1 MDKETIAIYGAGIA
15 VGIFTAMNGHIE
27 IAHLAFLS
35 TIGAI
40 VIAYDV
46 SHRTDEALRT
56 RYTPKEKEKE

>member
-1 MDKETIAIYGAGIA
+1 MDRETIAIYGAA
-15 VGIFTAMNGHIE
+15 LAAGIFTSVNGHIE

-46 SHRTDEALRT
+46 AQRADEALRN
-56 RYTPKEKEKE
+56 RYTPKEKDNA